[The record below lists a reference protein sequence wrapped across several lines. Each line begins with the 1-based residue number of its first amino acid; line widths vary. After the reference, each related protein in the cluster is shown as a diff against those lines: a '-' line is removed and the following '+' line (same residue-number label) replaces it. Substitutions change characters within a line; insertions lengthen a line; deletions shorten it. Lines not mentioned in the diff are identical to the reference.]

1 MSAREENKSSGVT
14 TTTTTVIE
22 KETDLA
28 LCELWTS
35 FVLGILITIGA
46 VVSSFNWAMMAVG
59 VLSAVGSAMLIFVQ
73 DGRGFRVAGFWVL
86 FSALI
91 VETLAF
97 IALVTFG
104 VILVIPNSTF
114 LGFGWLFGAYA
125 LILAIPVFIMAILDL
140 LTILKIRANIF
151 PSANIVITKTTETT
165 ETNKD
170 VSSMEDG
177 EKEMDVKDASDDVSA
192 SASSKMPLLKM

>member
-73 DGRGFRVAGFWVL
+73 DDRGFRVAGFWVL

-151 PSANIVITKTTETT
+151 PSANIVITETT

>member
-151 PSANIVITKTTETT
+151 PSANIVITETT

-192 SASSKMPLLKM
+192 SKMPLLKM